1 MNNSNSDFDPTM
13 AANEMFELIIN
24 KVKQSNLNFW
34 LEMTPFSA
42 KITLKKTLIR
52 DQSGNP
58 VRPLLHNTPHVTLNS
73 PQQCE
78 HNEQIQK
85 MKEEFENAVNRNEKM
100 ESVYNIIRGDLED
113 ALLENET
120 KDKNY

>member
-1 MNNSNSDFDPTM
+1 
-13 AANEMFELIIN
+13 
-24 KVKQSNLNFW
+24 
-34 LEMTPFSA
+34 
-42 KITLKKTLIR
+42 
-52 DQSGNP
+52 
-58 VRPLLHNTPHVTLNS
+58 
-73 PQQCE
+73 
-78 HNEQIQK
+78 